1 MEFYTCGYCYKEFD
15 PKRRRVQ
22 KYCSN
27 TCRSKAYHARKI
39 TENKLLVIP
48 DTETKTNVP
57 TVPTP
62 PVKNKVD
69 SMSLAGAGNAAAGSL
84 MADLFKDTFTR
95 TENKPATKA
104 DLNNLKNQ
112 LVNRYHKITNLPP
125 RYDGALPYF
134 DIDTGQV
141 VYSLLPLC

>member
-1 MEFYTCGYCYKEFD
+1 MEFYTCEYCYKEFD

-27 TCRSKAYHARKI
+27 SCRSKAHHARNKPD
-39 TENKLLVIP
+39 NKLTTIP
-48 DTETKTNVP
+48 DTKTKIDVL

-84 MADLFKDTFTR
+84 LADGLKSMLTPI
-95 TENKPATKA
+95 ENKPATKG
-104 DLNNLKNQ
+104 DLENLKKQLLNRYYKINNLA
-112 LVNRYHKITNLPP
+112 P
-125 RYDGALPYF
+125 RHDGALPYF
-134 DIDTGQV
+134 DMDTGDV
-141 VYSLLPLC
+141 VYLF